1 LSEIM
6 KTHLVKVLLVDAN
19 AREAAEL
26 QQKITDSKNTS
37 FSVQTV
43 GGLSEAFDRLR
54 SQKFEIVL
62 ADLGVPDSHG
72 IASLQE
78 LQSKAS
84 ETPIVVVSSV
94 FQESEALETVRA
106 GAQDYLV
113 KSRLNPPALERILLY
128 CIERHRGRKRTA
140 MQYSVSRVLAESES
154 LREAAAG
161 LLRVLCD
168 FLNCDFG
175 RIFHLD
181 RWSGELVHYESYHIP
196 SREFPLTEALSK
208 EMRFTKGM
216 GLPGRAWASFAPVC
230 VRDLTQDPTS
240 TWSEATREGLLS
252 AFAFPITLGAENLGV
267 IEFLS
272 PDLQEPDDELLKVVT
287 NIGTQVGQ
295 FMARKLAEEEKE
307 HLTNERL
314 LILDSASEGIYGVDF
329 NGFITF
335 MNRSAAKMFRCLPA
349 DVNGKS
355 DHQLFHHS
363 RPDGSCYAAED
374 CPIYRVLSTGQGC
387 RVDDEYFW
395 RTDGTRF
402 TVDYSSFPVLEAGT
416 IKGAV
421 VCFNDITDRKG
432 MEVELRHAQKLEAV
446 GSLAAGI
453 AHEINTPIQFVG
465 DNTRFLQDAFRDSLE
480 LFEKFEEV
488 CREAQTGAVKADLL
502 KEVRTVREK
511 IDWDYLRREIPRAL
525 DQMVDGIGRVAAIV
539 RAMKEFSHVD
549 RSSEKTPADLNKAL
563 ESTLVVA
570 RNELKY
576 VADVEVDYGELPL
589 VVCHLGDLNQVFL
602 NLLINAAHAIG
613 DVVKGTEKRGKI
625 GVRTR
630 QEAEWV
636 EIAVA
641 DTGTGIPDSVAG
653 NVFDPFFTTKQVGKG
668 TGQGLTL
675 ARAIVVEKHGG
686 TLTFETAMGKGT
698 TFFVRLPVIGTPEPQ
713 EAVAK

>member
-6 KTHLVKVLLVDAN
+6 KTHLVKVLLIDAN

-26 QQKITDSKNTS
+26 QQKIADSKNTS

-43 GGLSEAFDRLR
+43 GGCSEAFDRLR

-62 ADLGVPDSHG
+62 ADLGVPDSRG
-72 IASLQE
+72 IASLEE
-78 LQSKAS
+78 LQSKAP

-94 FQESEALETVRA
+94 FQDSEALETVRA

-128 CIERHRGRKRTA
+128 CIERHRGRRRTA
-140 MQYSVSRVLAESES
+140 MQYSVSRVLAESET
-154 LREAAAG
+154 LRQAAAE

-196 SREFPLTEALSK
+196 SREFPLTEGLSK

-216 GLPGRAWASFAPVC
+216 GLPGRAWANFAPVC
-230 VRDLTQDPTS
+230 VRDLTQDPSS
-240 TWSEATREGLLS
+240 TRSEATREGLLS

-272 PDLQEPDDELLKVVT
+272 PDLREPDDELLKVVT

-295 FMARKLAEEEKE
+295 FMARKLAEEERE
-307 HLTNERL
+307 HVTNERL

-349 DVNGKS
+349 DVSGKS
-355 DHQLFHHS
+355 DHELFHHS
-363 RPDGSCYAAED
+363 RPDGSCYPSED

-387 RVDDEYFW
+387 RVDDEFFW

-465 DNTRFLQDAFRDSLE
+465 DNTRFLQDAFRDVLE
-480 LFEKFEEV
+480 LFESFEEV
-488 CREAQTGAVKADLL
+488 CREAQTGAVKAGLL
-502 KEVRTVREK
+502 EDVRTVREK

-549 RSSEKTPADLNKAL
+549 RSAEKTPADLNKAL

-576 VADVEVDYGELPL
+576 VADVEVDFGELPL

-636 EIAVA
+636 EIAVT
-641 DTGTGIPDSVAG
+641 DSGTGIPDSVAG
-653 NVFDPFFTTKQVGKG
+653 KVFDPFFTTKQVGKG
-668 TGQGLTL
+668 TGHGLTL

-686 TLTFETAMGKGT
+686 TLTFETTMGKGT
-698 TFFVRLPVIGTPEPQ
+698 TFFVRLPVNGIPEPL